1 MNKPTKQGWADDVVG
16 YYRELNPGTPV
27 PESLRKQADLLH
39 GVFRGAKATARF
51 LCGVSGGSTCLNPL
65 PLKSPLLKGKRAQN
79 ITAVLPLLE
88 ELPPLK
94 RSLRSESAG
103 DGEKLV
109 GMLRVAALNA
119 TKTASKAKKEAATS
133 GSLSLDSKT
142 VKAKAPS
149 NVKVDAL
156 LVPGT
161 KSTALAPIPCECDS
175 ASPTAAA
182 PKAKKAPKP
191 KATPPADLTA
201 QVNAVAAGLDVDE
214 LLASMLPKKGK

>member
-51 LCGVSGGSTCLNPL
+51 LCGVSGGSACLNPL

-142 VKAKAPS
+142 VTKTRSTSA
-149 NVKVDAL
+149 DAML
-156 LVPGT
+156 IPGT
-161 KSTALAPIPCECDS
+161 KSTALAAIPCECDS

-182 PKAKKAPKP
+182 PKGKKAPKP

>member
-51 LCGVSGGSTCLNPL
+51 LCGVSGGSACLNPL
-65 PLKSPLLKGKRAQN
+65 PPTSPLSKGKRAQS
-79 ITAVLPLLE
+79 ITETLPLLE
-88 ELPPLK
+88 QLPPLK
-94 RSLRSESAG
+94 RSLRSERAG

-109 GMLRVAALNA
+109 SMLRVAAVTA
-119 TKTASKAKKEAATS
+119 SKTASKTKKSGTAAD
-133 GSLSLDSKT
+133 LRAIESKT
-142 VKAKAPS
+142 ATKTRSTSA
-149 NVKVDAL
+149 DAML
-156 LVPGT
+156 IPGT
-161 KSTALAPIPCECDS
+161 KSTALAAIPCECDS

-182 PKAKKAPKP
+182 TKAKKAPKS

>member
-51 LCGVSGGSTCLNPL
+51 LCGVSGGSACLNPL
-65 PLKSPLLKGKRAQN
+65 PPTSPLSKGKRAQS
-79 ITAVLPLLE
+79 ITETLPLLE
-88 ELPPLK
+88 QLPPLK
-94 RSLRSESAG
+94 RSLRSERTG

-109 GMLRVAALNA
+109 SMLRVAAVTA
-119 TKTASKAKKEAATS
+119 SKTASKTKKSGAAAD
-133 GSLSLDSKT
+133 LRAIESKT
-142 VKAKAPS
+142 ATKTRSTSA
-149 NVKVDAL
+149 DAML
-156 LVPGT
+156 IPGT
-161 KSTALAPIPCECDS
+161 KSTALAAIPCECDS

-182 PKAKKAPKP
+182 PKGKKAPKP